1 MNKYEII
8 KDIGVGTFGTVYEA
22 INKITNEKVAIKKL
36 KQKIDSWEKCLNQ
49 NEVYFLRKLNHPNIV
64 KLLEVIREKND
75 DISLVFEY
83 CDYNLYEL
91 IKTYKRKQMSISESK
106 IKNIIYSLTLGLSH
120 IHNNGIMHRD
130 LKPENI
136 LIRNKEIKI
145 ADFGTAKEIPKL
157 NPYNELNSMTD
168 YICTRWYRAP
178 ECVLKSKNYNEKVDI
193 WALGCIM
200 AELYNLK
207 PIFPGQS
214 EFDQI
219 DKIFKVLGTPKNGDW
234 DEGFFLMD
242 KLGMSLP
249 QYNGIGLRN
258 LFYDISNDALN
269 FLENIF
275 QYDEKKRPSAEEL
288 LKHPYLSNYENKEIN
303 RNYEN
308 NFNNANVYRKINRD
322 FSKDFIFGKNDFMNY
337 FKYKNNNNNINEIP
351 KTNFLLPKI
360 KSNNLDNYNNSR
372 YNLIFHRN
380 NSFLNENKLFLEKN
394 KNLNLRRNYYSK
406 RYRNK
411 NSEDM
416 NNISNPLIYSN
427 YFKNNFSIIQNDEH
441 TKEQNSN
448 NNTNNN
454 NPFSTLAN
462 SVLIN
467 NKNYFF
473 DKYENKNKKYIY
485 NNYENFY
492 HNASGLEKLQNKFYL
507 KDKFK
512 NFGYNY
518 FPDGNYRSIFS
529 FK

>member
-36 KQKIDSWEKCLNQ
+36 KQKINSWEKCMNQ

-64 KLLEVIREKND
+64 KLLEVIHEKND
-75 DISLVFEY
+75 DTSLIFEY

-91 IKTYKRKQMSISESK
+91 IKTYKRKQMSLSELK
-106 IKNIIYSLTLGLSH
+106 IKNIIYSITLGLYH
-120 IHNNGIMHRD
+120 IHSNGIMHRD

-136 LIRNKEIKI
+136 LIKNKEIKI
-145 ADFGTAKEIPKL
+145 ADFGTAKEIPKF
-157 NPYNELNSMTD
+157 NSYHEINNMTD

-200 AELYNLK
+200 AELYNLR

-219 DKIFKVLGTPKNGDW
+219 DKIFKALGTPKNGEW
-234 DEGFFLMD
+234 DVGFALMD
-242 KLGMSLP
+242 KLGMSVP
-249 QYNGIGLRN
+249 QYNGNGLRY

-269 FLENIF
+269 FMEMIF

-288 LKHPYLSNYENKEIN
+288 LKHPYLLNYINNESNNNYNKVNI
-303 RNYEN
+303 
-308 NFNNANVYRKINRD
+308 YRKINRD
-322 FSKDFIFGKNDFMNY
+322 FSKDFNFRKNDFKNY
-337 FKYKNNNNNINEIP
+337 FSFKNNNFNENP
-351 KTNFLLPKI
+351 KTNILLPKI
-360 KSNNLDNYNNSR
+360 KINNLDNNYIDSK
-372 YNLIFHRN
+372 YNLGQHRN
-380 NSFLNENKLFLEKN
+380 NSYSNNNDKFIIEKN
-394 KNLNLRRNYYSK
+394 KDFILRSNYYIK

-411 NSEDM
+411 NSEDP

-427 YFKNNFSIIQNDEH
+427 NLKNNYSFIQNDEH
-441 TKEQNSN
+441 KKEQ
-448 NNTNNN
+448 N

-462 SVLIN
+462 NIIIHK
-467 NKNYFF
+467 KNFFF
-473 DKYENKNKKYIY
+473 DKFENKNKDKIY
-485 NNYENFY
+485 NNYENFHY
-492 HNASGLEKLQNKFYL
+492 NIPIIKKLPSKFYL
-507 KDKFK
+507 KDKFR

-518 FPDGNYRSIFS
+518 FPDGNYKSIFS
-529 FK
+529 IK

>member
-36 KQKIDSWEKCLNQ
+36 KQKINSWEKCMNQ

-64 KLLEVIREKND
+64 KLLEVIHEKND
-75 DISLVFEY
+75 DTSLVFEY

-91 IKTYKRKQMSISESK
+91 IKTYKRKQMSLSESK
-106 IKNIIYSLTLGLSH
+106 IKNIIYSITLGLYH
-120 IHNNGIMHRD
+120 IHSNGIMHRD

-136 LIRNKEIKI
+136 LIKNKEIKI
-145 ADFGTAKEIPKL
+145 ADFGTAKEIPKF
-157 NPYNELNSMTD
+157 NSYHEINNMTD

-200 AELYNLK
+200 AELYNLR

-219 DKIFKVLGTPKNGDW
+219 DKIFKVLGTPKNGEW
-234 DEGFFLMD
+234 DVGFALID
-242 KLGMSLP
+242 KLGMSVP
-249 QYNGIGLRN
+249 QYNGNGLRY

-269 FLENIF
+269 FMEMIF

-288 LKHPYLSNYENKEIN
+288 LKHPYLLNYINNESNNNYNKVNI
-303 RNYEN
+303 
-308 NFNNANVYRKINRD
+308 YRKINRD
-322 FSKDFIFGKNDFMNY
+322 FSKDFNFRKNDFNNY
-337 FKYKNNNNNINEIP
+337 FSFKNNNFDENPKANI
-351 KTNFLLPKI
+351 LLPKI
-360 KSNNLDNYNNSR
+360 KINNLDNNYIDSR
-372 YNLIFHRN
+372 YNLGQHRN
-380 NSFLNENKLFLEKN
+380 NSYSNNNDKYIIEKN
-394 KNLNLRRNYYSK
+394 KDFILRSNFYIK

-411 NSEDM
+411 NSEDP

-427 YFKNNFSIIQNDEH
+427 NLKNNYSFIQNDEH
-441 TKEQNSN
+441 KKEQ
-448 NNTNNN
+448 N

-462 SVLIN
+462 NIIIHK
-467 NKNYFF
+467 KNFFF
-473 DKYENKNKKYIY
+473 DKFENKNKDKIY
-485 NNYENFY
+485 NNYENFHY
-492 HNASGLEKLQNKFYL
+492 NIPVIKKLPSKFYL
-507 KDKFK
+507 KDKFR

-518 FPDGNYRSIFS
+518 FPDGNYKSIFS
-529 FK
+529 IK